1 MGRRKARQGLMQLL
15 YQMDLNSDFS
25 RDTIDLSLEN
35 NDWKTEEADFIK
47 ESAEEM
53 LSRLEEIDKIIS
65 DNLKGWTLERISM
78 VDKQILR
85 IAVYEMLK
93 GQIPNKIIIN
103 EAIEIAKKYS
113 TVDAPK
119 FINGILGTIYRKSTK
134 EI

>member
-25 RDTIDLSLEN
+25 QNVIDLSLEN
-35 NDWKTEEADFIK
+35 NDWKVDEAEFIK

-53 LSRLEEIDKIIS
+53 VSRLEEIDKIIS
-65 DNLKGWTLERISM
+65 DNLKGWTFERIAM

>member
-25 RDTIDLSLEN
+25 QNTIDLSLEN

>member
-25 RDTIDLSLEN
+25 QNTIDLSLEN

-93 GQIPNKIIIN
+93 GQIPNKIIID

>member
-25 RDTIDLSLEN
+25 QDTIDLSLEN

>member
-1 MGRRKARQGLMQLL
+1 MIG
-15 YQMDLNSDFS
+15 
-25 RDTIDLSLEN
+25 
-35 NDWKTEEADFIK
+35 
-47 ESAEEM
+47 
-53 LSRLEEIDKIIS
+53 RLEEIDKIIS
-65 DNLKGWTLERISM
+65 DNLKGWTFERIAM